1 MDNTKKRRLMKKGWK
16 IGNTAEFLGLS
27 PQESEYIELK
37 LTLSQNLKKQR
48 QHNKLTQDEL
58 GKLLRSSQSRVAK
71 MEAGD
76 PTVTLD
82 LLIRSLLALGVSKK
96 RLAKMIEQ
104 QPARRAA

>member
-1 MDNTKKRRLMKKGWK
+1 MDNKMKRRLMKKGWK
-16 IGNTAEFLGLS
+16 VDNTAEFLELS
-27 PQESEYIELK
+27 SQELGYIELK

-48 QHNKLTQDEL
+48 QQNKLTQDEL

-96 RLAKMIEQ
+96 NLAKMIEQ
-104 QPARRAA
+104 QPAMRAA